1 MKRWTYVVALC
12 FVTVFVGPCRYY
24 ASAQAAKGAK
34 RGGAQG
40 KISTIDT
47 AKKTLTLAGRQG
59 VTTNVSYTDTTKV
72 LKAEPIKV
80 GDLKTGDVVVVQG
93 AISGTSI
100 DAKAVIVRPSANAK
114 LPKKAPKNAP
124 TNRITGSVTSTTP
137 LKVNMVNTEYE
148 VKTTEATR
156 VMTLKESSAAEL
168 KVGDV
173 VTVQGQPGSDGV
185 VQAQAIEVINL
196 PGLKGAKATKPKKP
210 KK

>member
-1 MKRWTYVVALC
+1 MKKWTFVFTLSFVMLAAGLC
-12 FVTVFVGPCRYY
+12 DAG
-24 ASAQAAKGAK
+24 AAKGAK
-34 RGGAQG
+34 RGGAAG
-40 KISTIDT
+40 KISAIDT

-72 LKAEPIKV
+72 LKAEPIKI

-100 DAKAVIVRPSANAK
+100 DAKAIIVRPSTNAR

-124 TNRITGSVTSTTP
+124 TNRITGSVTSTSP
-137 LKVNMVNTEYE
+137 LKVKMVDTEYE
-148 VKTTEATR
+148 VKTTDATH
-156 VMTLKESSAAEL
+156 VVTLKESSVADL

-173 VTVQGQPGSDGV
+173 VTVQGSPSADGG
-185 VQAQAIEVINL
+185 VQAQTIEVINL
-196 PGLKGAKATKPKKP
+196 PGLKGAKANKPKRP